1 MKYYN
6 PKTIKPS
13 PDEFHRFTKDKLSET
28 ARQSISCKATANLF
42 GTVQKLYSSLDHLT
56 SERLSVFVDSQ
67 TYLSQQQ
74 EHDLIALT
82 AIYSAQ
88 QNTQLVREIIEQDSA
103 TTDSEK
109 TLLLAAVELFVSTA
123 ASACAALGNP
133 RWVEGDMTTASV

>member
-6 PKTIKPS
+6 PKNIKPS
-13 PDEFHRFTKDKLSET
+13 PDEFRRFTKDKLSAA

-42 GTVQKLYSSLDHLT
+42 GTVQKLYDSLNHVT

-82 AIYSAQ
+82 ALYSAQ
-88 QNTQLVREIIEQDSA
+88 QNTQLVREIIEQDLA

-133 RWVEGDMTTASV
+133 RWVEDSMVTVRA

>member
-6 PKTIKPS
+6 PKNIKPS
-13 PDEFHRFTKDKLSET
+13 PDEFHRFTKDKLSAA

-42 GTVQKLYSSLDHLT
+42 GTVQKLYDSLNHVT
-56 SERLSVFVDSQ
+56 SERLSVFVNSQ

-82 AIYSAQ
+82 ALYAAQ

-109 TLLLAAVELFVSTA
+109 TLLLAAVELFVSAA

-133 RWVEGDMTTASV
+133 RWVEGNIATVNV

>member
-6 PKTIKPS
+6 PKNIKPS
-13 PDEFHRFTKDKLSET
+13 PDEFHRFTKDKLSEV

-42 GTVQKLYSSLDHLT
+42 GTVKKLYDTLNYAT

-74 EHDLIALT
+74 EHDLISLT
-82 AIYSAQ
+82 ALYAAQ

-109 TLLLAAVELFVSTA
+109 VLLLAAVELFISATA
-123 ASACAALGNP
+123 AACAALGNP
-133 RWVEGDMTTASV
+133 RWVEDSVATLKV